1 MALLF
6 GACFFLYFLKLSAGK
21 GLYNYFV
28 PNLCLVTDGVICNI
42 VPSIL
47 RTSLCIICLVFILLN
62 SQVFRR
68 HPQNGRNVE
77 YNKEMSK
84 INQQVEKLHQQFQ
97 IRASG
102 ENGVAKGLINMSNPM
117 ESWLVWHNLNRVYS
131 VDAYLDSLT

>member
-1 MALLF
+1 M
-6 GACFFLYFLKLSAGK
+6 
-21 GLYNYFV
+21 
-28 PNLCLVTDGVICNI
+28 
-42 VPSIL
+42 
-47 RTSLCIICLVFILLN
+47 
-62 SQVFRR
+62 FRR

-117 ESWLVWHNLNRVYS
+117 ESWLVWHNLNRTC
-131 VDAYLDSLT
+131 LQCGR